1 MRAMLPTL
9 LCCLAQAATPSCAAM
24 DLSMP
29 GMTHLSVNVKS
40 LRATRFATTLRQQY
54 DFSCG
59 SAALATLLTHHYGT
73 PVSEAAIFERMFQD
87 GDQPKIRREGF
98 SMLDMQRYL
107 AQRGF
112 KADGFQLSLDKLMQA
127 KLPAIVLLSE
137 NGYQHFV
144 VIKGAADGRVLVGDP
159 SSGTRALPLERFH
172 ALWPNKLLFVIHGH
186 GGNIV
191 FNGGADWQAAPV
203 AWLGQGIER
212 GSLTSVTLPRHGPGE
227 F

>member
-1 MRAMLPTL
+1 MCIRPLLLMLCLTL
-9 LCCLAQAATPSCAAM
+9 PATPAAAM

-29 GMTHLSVNVKS
+29 GMTHLSVDVKS

-73 PVSEAAIFERMFQD
+73 PVSEAAVFERMFLD

-107 AQRGF
+107 ARRGF
-112 KADGFQLSLDKLMQA
+112 KADGFALSLDKLMAA
-127 KLPAIVLLSE
+127 KLPALVLLSE
-137 NGYQHFV
+137 NGYNHFV
-144 VIKGAADGRVLVGDP
+144 VIKGAADGRVLIGDP
-159 SSGTRALPLERFH
+159 SSGTRVLSRERFH
-172 ALWPNKLLFVIHGH
+172 ALWPNKLLFVIHGY
-186 GGNIV
+186 GGKVV
-191 FNGGADWQAAPV
+191 FNGGADWRAAPV
-203 AWLGQGIER
+203 AWLEQGVDR
-212 GSLTSVTLPRHGPGE
+212 SSLTSVTLPRHGPGE